1 MTTAGWPPQDDYPI
15 EEWGDEEL
23 IDQYRSIKAQFAGEE
38 SNYLDTDEDVG
49 DLIQEIIRRGLDG
62 LAEAVEDDPTSAG
75 LEPG

>member
-1 MTTAGWPPQDDYPI
+1 MTAPSWPPQNDYPI
-15 EEWGDEEL
+15 DEWADEEL

-38 SNYLDTDEDVG
+38 SDYLDTDENVG

-62 LAEAVEDDPTSAG
+62 LAEAVEDDSTAVG